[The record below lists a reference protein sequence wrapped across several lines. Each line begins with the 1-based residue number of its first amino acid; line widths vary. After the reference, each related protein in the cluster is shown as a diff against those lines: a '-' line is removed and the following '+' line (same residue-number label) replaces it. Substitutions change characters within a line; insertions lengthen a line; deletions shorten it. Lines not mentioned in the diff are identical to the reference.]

1 MASLDHA
8 GEEGGGVVGMARGMA
23 CAVLGMM
30 SSAERVRRWGRFM
43 AVGGQWRDGARL
55 KRSCDETRGRGCA
68 KASGGRGCYV
78 GGWKSGI

>member
-1 MASLDHA
+1 MMASLDHA
-8 GEEGGGVVGMARGMA
+8 GEDVGGVLGTARGMA

-55 KRSCDETRGRGCA
+55 KRSCDDTRVRD
-68 KASGGRGCYV
+68 
-78 GGWKSGI
+78 